1 MGVQEGQALSSR
13 SASASYMHHD
23 EWSWP
28 GSAPH
33 SGHGSASR
41 ASRIASR
48 LSLVRLRA
56 LASSKRRCRPFFNGQ
71 LPSVRLPEK
80 CIGSRGLGVTS
91 SQKPSCQWFPG
102 SLLDDQLTIPGER
115 HGRSPF
121 EKTTNRTAHEFLTPA
136 RGQTGIV
143 IATKERLDIPS
154 CRQQ

>member
-1 MGVQEGQALSSR
+1 MEVQEGQALSSR

-71 LPSVRLPEK
+71 LPSVRLPSE
-80 CIGSRGLGVTS
+80 CIGPRGVLVASPLQISSGKGSPGAFFDHKLPISGESDGGAALEEAPNGPPSKLIAPALGKAGT
-91 SQKPSCQWFPG
+91 
-102 SLLDDQLTIPGER
+102 D
-115 HGRSPF
+115 
-121 EKTTNRTAHEFLTPA
+121 
-136 RGQTGIV
+136 
-143 IATKERLDIPS
+143 IASKEGLDIAS
-154 CRQQ
+154 SR